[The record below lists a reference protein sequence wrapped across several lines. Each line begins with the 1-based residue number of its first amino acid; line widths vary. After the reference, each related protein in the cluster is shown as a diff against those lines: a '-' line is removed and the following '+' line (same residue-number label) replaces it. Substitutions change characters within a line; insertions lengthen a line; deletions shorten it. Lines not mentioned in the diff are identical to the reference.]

1 MHTSPFLDM
10 LQDLLVIGA
19 IWALL
24 MLSYIIAY
32 GRLC

>member
-1 MHTSPFLDM
+1 MITSPFLDM
-10 LQDLLVIGA
+10 LQDLLGIGI

>member
-1 MHTSPFLDM
+1 MYTNPFVDM
-10 LQDLLVIGA
+10 FQHLLGIGL
-19 IWALL
+19 IWLLL

>member
-1 MHTSPFLDM
+1 MYRSPFVDM
-10 LQDLLVIGA
+10 LQDLLIIGI
-19 IWALL
+19 IWLLL

>member
-1 MHTSPFLDM
+1 MITSPFLDM
-10 LQDLLVIGA
+10 LQDLLIIGI
-19 IWALL
+19 IWSLL

>member
-1 MHTSPFLDM
+1 MYTSPLLDM
-10 LQDLLVIGA
+10 LMDLLGIGI
-19 IWALL
+19 IWLLL

>member
-1 MHTSPFLDM
+1 MYRSPFVDM
-10 LQDLLVIGA
+10 LQDLLIIGL

>member
-1 MHTSPFLDM
+1 MF
-10 LQDLLVIGA
+10 QDLLVIGT
-19 IWALL
+19 IWTLL

>member
-1 MHTSPFLDM
+1 MYRSPFVDM
-10 LQDLLVIGA
+10 FQDWLVIGL
-19 IWALL
+19 IWTLL

>member
-1 MHTSPFLDM
+1 MYRSPFVDM
-10 LQDLLVIGA
+10 LQDLLGIGL

-24 MLSYIIAY
+24 MFSYIIAY